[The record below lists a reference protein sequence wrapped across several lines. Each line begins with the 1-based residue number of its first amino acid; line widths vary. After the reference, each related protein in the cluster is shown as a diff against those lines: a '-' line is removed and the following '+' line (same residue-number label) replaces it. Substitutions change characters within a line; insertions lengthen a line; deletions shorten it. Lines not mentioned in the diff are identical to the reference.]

1 MTWTT
6 RALSARP
13 YHKESLLARWPIDE
27 VGRCGLTASN
37 LELKR
42 AWFQRLKPKSDE
54 PLSHFA
60 FNFNLRRYNE
70 VTVRVAA
77 VIHMQ
82 KGEGWNLGRAAQV
95 EPS

>member
-1 MTWTT
+1 M
-6 RALSARP
+6 
-13 YHKESLLARWPIDE
+13 
-27 VGRCGLTASN
+27 
-37 LELKR
+37 
-42 AWFQRLKPKSDE
+42 KPKSDE